1 MQALLITLI
10 SILLS
15 PSSAISSALP
25 SSSSLSESLLISPS
39 INNLALPTV
48 SISPEVDPEDGI
60 ACFNL
65 TTHRVR
71 PVNIEHCNAI
81 IDIILHDPSGALT
94 LQNFSHNQYIP
105 GTYAIPKIWEWGQC
119 FIILTSEQDNAVGEF
134 RLVDVIIRAQDIIA
148 KCPPNSKAHL
158 GGVAV
163 LGVQTFF
170 VGVDGPVY
178 TKGANQTMQ
187 LGTS

>member
-25 SSSSLSESLLISPS
+25 SSSSLSEPRLISPS

-48 SISPEVDPEDGI
+48 SISPEADEDGI
-60 ACFNL
+60 VCFNL
-65 TTHRVR
+65 TTARVR
-71 PVNIEHCNAI
+71 PVDVEHCNGI

-94 LQNFSHNQYIP
+94 LQKFSHNQDIP
-105 GTYAIPKIWEWGQC
+105 GVYAIPKLWEWGQC
-119 FIILTSEQDNAVGEF
+119 FIILTSEQEDAVGEF
-134 RLVDVIIRAQDIIA
+134 RLVDVIIRAQEIIA
-148 KCPPNSKAHL
+148 KCPPNSKANL
-158 GGVAV
+158 GGIAV

-178 TKGANQTMQ
+178 PVGANQTMQ